1 MCSMVFLKSIPTQ
14 RNFMKTIL
22 KFFIPLTFFSFSCQT
37 KTKQKTPYEF
47 LKTVSTDINK
57 KCPIQVDSILKLE
70 NTFVFPV
77 ATFRYNY
84 ILKYDTV
91 KYDIHEFEKSLRI
104 STLNMAKTNPD
115 GKMFKDLYT
124 TLEYNFSDTSGNF
137 LFRMVFKPDEYR

>member
-1 MCSMVFLKSIPTQ
+1 MKGIFHIVIALTLFSNCQQKS
-14 RNFMKTIL
+14 
-22 KFFIPLTFFSFSCQT
+22 
-37 KTKQKTPYEF
+37 KQKTAYEF
-47 LKTVSTDINK
+47 LKDVSTDINA
-57 KCPIQVDSILKLE
+57 KCPIQVNSILKLE
-70 NTFVFPV
+70 STIALPV

-124 TLEYNFSDTSGNF
+124 TLEYNFSDTLGNF
-137 LFRMVFKPDEYR
+137 LFRLVFKPDEYR